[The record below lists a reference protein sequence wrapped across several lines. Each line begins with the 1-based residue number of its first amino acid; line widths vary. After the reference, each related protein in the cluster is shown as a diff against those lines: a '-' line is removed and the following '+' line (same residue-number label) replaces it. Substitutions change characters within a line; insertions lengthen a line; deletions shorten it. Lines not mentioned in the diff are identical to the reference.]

1 MDISEHK
8 NWFAEYAKKKIDLAT
23 DPFPLETKL
32 EHTMRVFDNAE
43 FIMSQENF
51 SSELTRA
58 GLLAAL
64 YHDLGRFDQYL
75 TYGTFKDSLSINH
88 GALSLKIL
96 KKSRVL
102 SGERYKSAILAAV
115 GLHNRRELP
124 ITAKGDI
131 LALSRVVRDA
141 DKIDI
146 IKVIASH
153 LRDSKPYNPTVI
165 LSLPDNDDFSEI
177 VAEKILSGRVPSY
190 DDLRSVND
198 FRLMLGAWFLDMNFK
213 GSRELFLKSGFG
225 RELALDVPDR
235 EPYRETRRFIL
246 DILK

>member
-1 MDISEHK
+1 MEIIDHK
-8 NWFAEYAKKKIDLAT
+8 IWFEEYAKKKIALAT

-32 EHTMRVFDNAE
+32 SHTWRVFENAE
-43 FIMSQENF
+43 YIMSKEKF
-51 SSELTRA
+51 SPDLTRA

-75 TYGTFKDSLSINH
+75 EYGTFKDSLSTNH

-96 KKSRVL
+96 RQTRVL
-102 SGERYKSAILAAV
+102 SGESLKSSILAAV
-115 GLHNRRELP
+115 GLHNRRALP
-124 ITAKGDI
+124 PTVKGAI

-146 IKVIASH
+146 VKIIAAH
-153 LRDSKPYNPTVI
+153 LRESKPYNPTVI

-177 VAEKILSGRVPSY
+177 AATKILSGRVPSY

-198 FRLMLGAWFLDMNFK
+198 FRLLLGAWVMDMNFK
-213 GSRELFLKSGFG
+213 GSRELFLKSGYG

-235 EPYRETRRFIL
+235 EPYRETRRFLL